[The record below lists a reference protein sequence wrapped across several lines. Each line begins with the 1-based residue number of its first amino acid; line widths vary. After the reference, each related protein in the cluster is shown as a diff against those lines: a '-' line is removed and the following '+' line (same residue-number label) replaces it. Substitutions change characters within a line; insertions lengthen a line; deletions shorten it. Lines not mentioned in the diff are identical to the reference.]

1 MTEKQVTI
9 LLSARHDE
17 GLAEG
22 IRRIAPAARIVSGD
36 DLDRDAGLIA
46 EVEIAYGGIK
56 PDLFARARRLRWLQ
70 TTGAGV
76 AWAQRPDVRDHAAV
90 ITNAHIHGD
99 QIAEHLF
106 GLLLMLTH
114 RLHEAWL
121 MQRDGQWKSPLTVRR
136 ITTLPGR
143 RLCVLGLGVIGQR
156 CATLGAAHGMTVV
169 GLRRH
174 PRPHEH
180 CQAVYG
186 PDRLAEAL
194 TGAEVV
200 MNLLPGTS
208 ATAGMIG
215 AEDFELLAD
224 GALFFNA
231 GRGSTVDTDAMVEA
245 LRTGKL
251 AGAGLDVVDPEPL
264 PPGHPLWTM
273 PNVLITPHYSG
284 AVADYQARA
293 QVVFLANLE
302 RYLAGRPLQ
311 GVIDKEA
318 GY

>member
-1 MTEKQVTI
+1 
-9 LLSARHDE
+9 
-17 GLAEG
+17 
-22 IRRIAPAARIVSGD
+22 
-36 DLDRDAGLIA
+36 
-46 EVEIAYGGIK
+46 
-56 PDLFARARRLRWLQ
+56 
-70 TTGAGV
+70 
-76 AWAQRPDVRDHAAV
+76 
-90 ITNAHIHGD
+90 
-99 QIAEHLF
+99 
-106 GLLLMLTH
+106 MLNH

-121 MQRDGQWKSPLTVRR
+121 MQRDGQWKSPPTVRQ

-156 CATLGAAHGMTVV
+156 CAKLGAAHGMSVV

-186 PDRLAEAL
+186 PDRLADAL
-194 TGAEVV
+194 AGADVV

-215 AEDFELLAD
+215 AEQLELLAD
-224 GALFFNA
+224 GAVFLNA
-231 GRGSTVDTDAMVEA
+231 GRGSTVDTDALAEA
-245 LRTGKL
+245 LRSGKL
-251 AGAGLDVVDPEPL
+251 GGAGLDVVDPEPL

-273 PNVLITPHYSG
+273 PNVLLTPHYSG
-284 AVADYQARA
+284 LVADYHARA
-293 QVVFLANLE
+293 ESVFLANLQ

-311 GVIDKEA
+311 GVVDKEA

>member
-1 MTEKQVTI
+1 MSEQQLTI

-17 GLAEG
+17 GLAER
-22 IRRIAPAARIVSGD
+22 IRQIAPAARIVSGQ
-36 DLDRDAGLIA
+36 DLDSDDAVIA
-46 EVEIAYGGIK
+46 DVEVAYGGIK
-56 PDLFARARRLRWLQ
+56 PELFARARRLRWLQ

-76 AWAQRPDVRDHAAV
+76 AWAQRPDVRDHAVV

-106 GLLLMLTH
+106 GLLLMLNH

-121 MQRDGQWKSPLTVRR
+121 MQRDGQWKSPPTVRQ
-136 ITTLPGR
+136 IATLSGR

-156 CATLGAAHGMTVV
+156 CAMLGSAHGMNVV

-186 PDRLAEAL
+186 PDQLAEAL

-208 ATAGMIG
+208 GTAKLIG
-215 AEDFELLAD
+215 RGQFELLAD

-245 LRTGKL
+245 LRGGKL

-264 PPGHPLWTM
+264 PPGHPLWTL

-293 QVVFLANLE
+293 ERVFLANLE

-311 GVIDKEA
+311 GVVDKQA